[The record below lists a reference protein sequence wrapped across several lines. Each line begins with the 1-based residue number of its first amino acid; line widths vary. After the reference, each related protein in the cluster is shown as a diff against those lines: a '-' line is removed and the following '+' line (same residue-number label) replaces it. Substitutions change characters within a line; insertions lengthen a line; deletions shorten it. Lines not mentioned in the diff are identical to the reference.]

1 MRIGG
6 LEGLGEIFQ
15 FTAEAGRTGSCAE
28 RELIN
33 FVYRRGR
40 GDWVSIT
47 EGRMSLMSVA
57 EPENTAGFYLAS
69 EAARLLYGK
78 CLAANNILK

>member
-28 RELIN
+28 RGLIN
-33 FVYRRGR
+33 FVYRLGQGGGLVLLKGGCRLCLWQSRRIRPAFTSQVKLPGCFMVN
-40 GDWVSIT
+40 VSRQII
-47 EGRMSLMSVA
+47 
-57 EPENTAGFYLAS
+57 Y
-69 EAARLLYGK
+69 
-78 CLAANNILK
+78 